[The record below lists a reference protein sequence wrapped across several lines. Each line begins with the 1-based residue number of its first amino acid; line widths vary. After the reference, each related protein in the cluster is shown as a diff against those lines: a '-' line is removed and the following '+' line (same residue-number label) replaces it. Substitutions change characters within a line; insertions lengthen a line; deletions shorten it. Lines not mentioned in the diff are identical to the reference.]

1 METKSTVYLA
11 VRHTVGKKFF
21 YKWRVLSD
29 WQKKQLIFLT
39 DIINIFMIHIVF
51 NEQEVTLMQQVQQ
64 LDETL
69 AGEVLQ
75 IKDDYAVG
83 PIAGIY
89 TSEGYQQRRNW
100 WMSLLENSP
109 YKEQIDIVDDKLTVH
124 NLLKKLDEN
133 PNEEVW
139 MWMGQ
144 NQHDVCGYYWLMP
157 QLKLYQGRIFVLY
170 LNNLPF
176 INEKGHIFYPSWL
189 SEIQPSEFLKA
200 KKLAR
205 PITLSEFEI
214 DPDEWSRLMQENAMV
229 RILEGGKKIVGK
241 EASFYDDEILK
252 NMSGDWQKASRII
265 TNTYNRMKVKTGD
278 VFLMWR
284 LKELIA
290 QEKVSV
296 EGNMEKDWKSFDV
309 KLIN

>member
-1 METKSTVYLA
+1 
-11 VRHTVGKKFF
+11 
-21 YKWRVLSD
+21 
-29 WQKKQLIFLT
+29 
-39 DIINIFMIHIVF
+39 MIHIVF

-89 TSEGYQQRRNW
+89 TIEGYQQRRNW

-157 QLKLYQGRIFVLY
+157 QLKPYQGRIFVLY

-176 INEKGHIFYPSWL
+176 INEKGHLFYPSWL

-205 PITLSEFEI
+205 HITLSEFEI
-214 DPDEWSRLMQENAMV
+214 DPDEWNRLMQENAMV

-241 EASFYDDEILK
+241 EVSFYDDEILK
-252 NMSGDWQKASRII
+252 NINAEWQKASRVI
-265 TNTYNRMKVKTGD
+265 TNTCNRMKVKTGD

-290 QEKVSV
+290 QGKVSL